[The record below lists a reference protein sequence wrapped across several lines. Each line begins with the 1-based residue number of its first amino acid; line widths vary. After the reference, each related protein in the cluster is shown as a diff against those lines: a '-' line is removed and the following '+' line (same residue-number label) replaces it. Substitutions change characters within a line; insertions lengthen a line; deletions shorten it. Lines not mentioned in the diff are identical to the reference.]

1 MKINDISTTNKLLMF
16 FAVPL
21 VFYILRELNF
31 IFAPLMFA
39 FFITLLFMPLTRFLL
54 RRNYPRY
61 VAIGLVFLIIIIS
74 SVVIFGVIK
83 LSGQEILLGKETLY
97 ARLDAKVGELLIP
110 YAKLIGIEI
119 DAQMGT
125 IRSILFSKQV
135 TDTVYMNVGQTVG
148 LARKTLTFILLTFFF
163 LVLLLA
169 GSLNLE
175 NMLSQTIFKSR
186 MKSVK
191 TYMIIEHSIVKFL
204 KVKFFVSLLT
214 GISFGLV
221 CWSFGLSFPLFWGVF
236 AFFLNFIQMIG
247 SLVVTLLAAVF
258 AFIEIEHPGTALLV
272 GLLLTSVQLLLG
284 SVLEPVLMGKSFR
297 INIIAVLIMLM
308 FWGYMWGIPG
318 VVLSIPITVLIKT
331 ILEQFESTKVLAR
344 LMS

>member
-1 MKINDISTTNKLLMF
+1 MKINDISTTNKLLIF
-16 FAVPL
+16 FAIPL
-21 VFYILRELNF
+21 VFYILRELGF

-39 FFITLLFMPLTRFLL
+39 FFITLLFMPLTRYLL
-54 RRNYPRY
+54 KRNYSRI
-61 VAIGLVFLIIIIS
+61 ASISLVMLIISIS
-74 SVVIFGVIK
+74 SLLIFGVIK
-83 LSGQEILLGKETLY
+83 LSGQEILAGKETMY
-97 ARLDAKVGELLIP
+97 ARLDAKIGELLIP

-125 IRSILFSKQV
+125 IRSIIFSKQV
-135 TDTVYMNVGQTVG
+135 TDTVYMNVGQTII

-175 NMLSQTIFKSR
+175 NILSQTLFKSR
-186 MKSVK
+186 MRSVK
-191 TYMIIEHSIVKFL
+191 TYMTIEHSIVKFL

-214 GISFGLV
+214 GLGFGLV
-221 CWSFGLSFPLFWGVF
+221 CWAFGLSFPLFWGVF

-247 SLVVTLLAAVF
+247 SLAVTLLAAVF
-258 AFIEIEHPGTALLV
+258 AFIEIEQPGTALLV
-272 GLLLTSVQLLLG
+272 GLLLTAVQLLFG
-284 SVLEPVLMGKSFR
+284 SVLEPILMGKSFR
-297 INIIAVLIMLM
+297 INIIAILIMLM
-308 FWGYMWGIPG
+308 FWGYLWGLPG

-331 ILEQFESTKVLAR
+331 LMEQFESTKLIAK